1 MNQMVTM
8 SSNQTK
14 QNHQESNESKM
25 QKLLWMN
32 IELKAK
38 W

>member
-14 QNHQESNESKM
+14 QNHQESNKSKM
-25 QKLLWMN
+25 QKLTLN
-32 IELKAK
+32 
-38 W
+38 